1 MARSRTI
8 FVCGE
13 CGGRSPAWSG
23 RCPHCG
29 KWGTLVEEVEER
41 GASAGARP
49 VERAQPVEIGAIP
62 SQSGKRLV
70 SGIDEFDRVMG
81 GGVLQGSINL
91 IGGEPGIGKSTLML
105 QLSASFARQG
115 GSVLYAT
122 GEESAA
128 QVAGRARRTESM
140 SPGLMVLPATS
151 LQSIEKAV
159 EKQEPALLVVD
170 SIQTVYSPELTSA
183 PGSVSQVR
191 HCTAELLRVTKTR
204 EMTTF
209 VVGHV
214 TKQGAIAGPKVM
226 EHLVDAVVYFEG
238 DSTHSYRLL
247 RVSKNRFG
255 STNELGVF
263 EMVSEGLK
271 GVREASAYF
280 LRREE
285 AARPGTVVVAV
296 MEGTRPFLV
305 EVQALTSET
314 RYGVPQRTAI
324 GLDRQRLP
332 MLLAV
337 LEKRCGL
344 NLGKQDVYVNVAG
357 GMTLSDPGVD
367 LGVCL
372 AVASSL
378 LDRPLRQGTVL
389 CGEVGLGGEIR
400 PVSFFDTR
408 LSEVV
413 GLGFRSLAGS
423 LENLRGSG
431 STDPRSIDSD
441 GQATEGAEG
450 YSTVMDSMDSLLRDD
465 AKGGK
470 WL

>member
-1 MARSRTI
+1 M
-8 FVCGE
+8 
-13 CGGRSPAWSG
+13 
-23 RCPHCG
+23 
-29 KWGTLVEEVEER
+29 EEVEQRAPAGGSRPAEK
-41 GASAGARP
+41 AS
-49 VERAQPVEIGAIP
+49 PVEIGSIP
-62 SQSGKRLV
+62 SESGERMV

-81 GGVLQGSINL
+81 GGILQGSINL

-105 QLSASFARQG
+105 QLSAAVCREG
-115 GSVLYAT
+115 ASVLYAT

-128 QVAGRARRTESM
+128 QVAGRARRTESV
-140 SPGLMVLPATS
+140 SKGLMVLPATS
-151 LQSIEKAV
+151 LSSIEKAV
-159 EKQEPALLVVD
+159 EKHDPSLLVVD
-170 SIQTVYSPELTSA
+170 SIQTVYAPELTSA

-191 HCTAELLRVTKTR
+191 HCTAELLRMTKTR

-263 EMVSEGLK
+263 EMAASGLQ

-280 LRREE
+280 LRRDE
-285 AARPGTVVVAV
+285 AERPGTVVVAV

-314 RYGVPQRTAI
+314 RYGMPQRTAI

-357 GMTLSDPGVD
+357 GMSLSDPGVD
-367 LGVCL
+367 LGVCM

-378 LDRPLRQGTVL
+378 LDRPVRRGTVL

-408 LSEVV
+408 LSEVE
-413 GLGFRSLAGS
+413 GLGFNSLAGS
-423 LENLRGSG
+423 LENVRACRPDDCEDSSFGGEAHSG
-431 STDPRSIDSD
+431 
-441 GQATEGAEG
+441 AAG
-450 YSTVMDSMDSLLRDD
+450 YSTVMDSIDSLLHDD
-465 AKGGK
+465 PKGGS